1 MQRTVFVIIALFFCF
16 HVSAASKKPELPEQ
30 YKKWIDQDVLYII
43 TDEER
48 KAFLALTTDDE
59 REKFMDNFW
68 AIRNPKRDPENN
80 PYKEEH
86 YRRMEYATSHF
97 GHESTTPG
105 WMTDMGRAYI
115 LFGEPTSRHPFVGYG
130 QIYPME
136 LWFYQNSTN
145 SPILPAFYYL
155 LFYID

>member
-1 MQRTVFVIIALFFCF
+1 MFRNTLVLLALVCSQ
-16 HVSAASKKPELPEQ
+16 HLSAATKKPNLPAQ
-30 YKKWIDQDVLYII
+30 YKKWLNQDVLYII
-43 TDEER
+43 TDDER
-48 KAFLALTTDDE
+48 KAFLALTSDDE

-68 AIRNPKRDPENN
+68 AIRNPKRDPDNN

-115 LFGEPTSRHPFVGYG
+115 LF
-130 QIYPME
+130 
-136 LWFYQNSTN
+136 
-145 SPILPAFYYL
+145 
-155 LFYID
+155 